1 MLIHIFLNDENAVR
15 DYFND
20 LIDLKMLPLSAR
32 LPFARLHRFVV
43 TGLLPERL
51 RAEMVMTWTAREDR
65 KLAGFLR
72 TLGAVSARM
81 PKQAELFPI
90 NFYLADLC
98 VRRRF
103 GLRPV

>member
-1 MLIHIFLNDENAVR
+1 M
-15 DYFND
+15 
-20 LIDLKMLPLSAR
+20 
-32 LPFARLHRFVV
+32 
-43 TGLLPERL
+43 G
-51 RAEMVMTWTAREDR
+51 MTWTAREDR

-81 PKQAELFPI
+81 PKQARLFPI

-98 VRRRF
+98 VRRRL